1 MAVNTRKDTTADA
14 LNPFLDL
21 TRKFEQF
28 KMPGVDMPSFV
39 EARRKDVEALVTT
52 NKMAYETLLALGRA
66 QAAMLTQTLHG
77 MQESAKAMMT
87 GGMSGAE
94 SAKHTEAA
102 QLAWQKIVAD
112 MTQLAESV
120 RKSQV
125 VAMAALTERAA
136 DNLRSITGPA
146 QVQ

>member
-1 MAVNTRKDTTADA
+1 MAVNTKKDTTADA

-39 EARRKDVEALVTT
+39 DARRKDVEALVTT

-77 MQESAKAMMT
+77 KNQSRELQR
-87 GGMSGAE
+87 SGIRGW
-94 SAKHTEAA
+94 
-102 QLAWQKIVAD
+102 LARNPC
-112 MTQLAESV
+112 V
-120 RKSQV
+120 RSDC
-125 VAMAALTERAA
+125 L
-136 DNLRSITGPA
+136 
-146 QVQ
+146 